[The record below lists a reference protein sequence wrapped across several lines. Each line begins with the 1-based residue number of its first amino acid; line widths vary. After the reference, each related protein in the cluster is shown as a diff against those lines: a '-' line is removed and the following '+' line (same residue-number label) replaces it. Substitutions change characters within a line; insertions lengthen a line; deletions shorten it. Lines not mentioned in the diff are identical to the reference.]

1 MILKAAIAKEIC
13 GLWKENHTEISN
25 CLIAIAMAISFAKI
39 SFNCYCMKVE
49 DMFSHSNQF
58 EFKYHVPGM
67 SNKSLNVFLTKYAY
81 FCEIFSCCYHSNK
94 FHFLDILYMLP
105 N

>member
-1 MILKAAIAKEIC
+1 
-13 GLWKENHTEISN
+13 
-25 CLIAIAMAISFAKI
+25 
-39 SFNCYCMKVE
+39 MKVE

-94 FHFLDILYMLP
+94 FYFLDILPGIYVAKLKQQF
-105 N
+105 